1 MGAVA
6 LKMGAIASVS
16 RVGLCKFQLIQPASN
31 PERPRAC
38 CSVIQ
43 SEQHAR
49 AVCATAVDKAN
60 PKVGLVTRDY
70 LLVGFR
76 V

>member
-1 MGAVA
+1 M
-6 LKMGAIASVS
+6 
-16 RVGLCKFQLIQPASN
+16 
-31 PERPRAC
+31 
-38 CSVIQ
+38 IQ